1 MSRLIDADKLA
12 ERIRDWGKSFY
23 DFNVELAL
31 GCLMDAPTV
40 DQWHYPSKGEYP
52 PMDERV
58 YLWMEGDVFP
68 VVAKRHAFKSH
79 NEEWSWYCYWG
90 SGFILKHNDE
100 RIVAWQY
107 IVPPKEKA

>member
-1 MSRLIDADKLA
+1 MSRLIDAD
-12 ERIRDWGKSFY
+12 
-23 DFNVELAL
+23 ELKKMFPDKGEGAWTYNITAKAYI
-31 GCLMDAPTV
+31 DAQPTI
-40 DQWHYPSKGEYP
+40 DQWHYPSNGEYP

-58 YLWMEGDVFP
+58 YLWMKGDVFP
-68 VVAKRHAFKSH
+68 VVAKRHAFKKH

-107 IVPPKEKA
+107 IVPPKEEK

>member
-1 MSRLIDADKLA
+1 MRLIDADATPDMGISNFSIMFRKV
-12 ERIRDWGKSFY
+12 IDS
-23 DFNVELAL
+23 
-31 GCLMDAPTV
+31 MPTV
-40 DQWHYPSKGEYP
+40 DLWHYPSKGEYP

-107 IVPPKEKA
+107 IVPPKEEL